1 MVFSIAVLIGNSIN
15 DETNI
20 VKRTENFLKILQIL
34 QIQILQ
40 IHLVAG
46 KRI

>member
-20 VKRTENFLKILQIL
+20 VKRTENFLKILPGLKAYQLAIY
-34 QIQILQ
+34 
-40 IHLVAG
+40 
-46 KRI
+46 KMCWS